1 MSGSVTYEVRYSNEG
16 HIMSTR
22 AKSASTKPVAG
33 PSKSNSKLPSFPV
46 LVGTCLGYTA
56 YRGFAPLSELA
67 KISDADIFDQDKN
80 KLGTQRNLSVQ
91 HARKAYEYVS
101 ATDRAFY
108 PEMILNV
115 RDKAYVNFSAL
126 YDHGDVQFGMLTLK
140 EHPKNASAIIVSRLD
155 GNHRLWFAD
164 GHERGMAPVGR
175 PVSFC
180 LLTIEDREK
189 ELELFRDINDNQMG
203 MNTSHLQNITARLL
217 GDKLLKVQNPA
228 SYIVQKLM
236 KDKTSPLYRRVHQ
249 GGKVQKGA
257 TLSGL
262 TIANLTSAIRD
273 MLTRSAKLAQFP
285 DADAQYQVI
294 KNFWIAV
301 KEWLPKAWNSPRDY
315 AIFKGV
321 GLYAISYVGI
331 EVIDRSLL
339 KGKFSSD
346 DMLVYLKQMPPE
358 SLASGGTAAYS
369 GRGGG
374 RKLANDLIA
383 NLEEEGEVSLSKL
396 QKLILSEA

>member
-1 MSGSVTYEVRYSNEG
+1 LAR
-16 HIMSTR
+16 I
-22 AKSASTKPVAG
+22 SA
-33 PSKSNSKLPSFPV
+33 
-46 LVGTCLGYTA
+46 
-56 YRGFAPLSELA
+56 
-67 KISDADIFDQDKN
+67 ADIFDQDKN
-80 KLGTQRNLSVQ
+80 RLGTQRNLSVQ
-91 HARKAYEYVS
+91 HARRAYQYV
-101 ATDRAFY
+101 AGTETAFY

-115 RDKAYVNFSAL
+115 RDKSYVKFTSAKEL
-126 YDHGDVQFGMLTLK
+126 GGVAFGTLTFLK
-140 EHPKNASAIIVSRLD
+140 DPSKAAQIVVSRLD

-164 GHERGMAPVGR
+164 GHEKGMEPITR
-175 PVSFC
+175 SVSFC
-180 LLTIEDREK
+180 LLVLEDRER

-228 SYIVQKLM
+228 LYIVQKLI
-236 KDKTSPLYRRVHQ
+236 KDKKSPLYGRVHE
-249 GGKVQKGA
+249 GGKAQKGA

-262 TIANLTSAIRD
+262 TIANLRSAVSD

-285 DADAQYQVI
+285 DADAQYKVI
-294 KNFWIAV
+294 KNYWSAV
-301 KEWLPKAWNSPRDY
+301 KKWLPKAWSSPRDF

-339 KGKFSSD
+339 KGKFSTD
-346 DMLVYLKQMPPE
+346 DMLAYLKQLPSE
-358 SLASGGTAAYS
+358 SLAKGQTAAYS

-396 QKLILSEA
+396 QKLILSEG